1 MLRRKRRPGDG
12 LKTTNQ
18 ISRRTAIANQLSP
31 TNHQSVEVFYM
42 YNRNNVPGS
51 IFTVWFAL
59 SRIRNPIP
67 TLAVILILILIPLS
81 LQAESICGKHT
92 HPTGPFDYT
101 NRAHTDKYLTIVEKH
116 HFTEDVRT
124 LRKGATTYLIG
135 DLEYVLNWFPNHH
148 QALNALTRLAARE
161 GTTRP
166 HRSDVDIECRFQWAH
181 DIAPHDA
188 MVYVIKGLYYART
201 DRNEEARAILQQ
213 AVDMAPRH
221 PEIHYNLGLVL
232 FRLKDYETARTH
244 AEKAYELGYPLP
256 GLKNMLDEAGYSLA
270 D

>member
-1 MLRRKRRPGDG
+1 M
-12 LKTTNQ
+12 
-18 ISRRTAIANQLSP
+18 S
-31 TNHQSVEVFYM
+31 NH
-42 YNRNNVPGS
+42 NNVSGG
-51 IFTVWFAL
+51 IYAVWSAL
-59 SRIRNPIP
+59 SRIRNRIP
-67 TLAVILILILIPLS
+67 TLAVILTLMVMPFS
-81 LQAESICGKHT
+81 LQAETVCGKHT

-101 NRAHTDKYLTIVEKH
+101 NRAHTDKYLNVVEKH

-124 LRKGATTYLIG
+124 LRQGATTHLVG

-148 QALNALTRLAARE
+148 QALNALTKLAARE

-166 HRSDVDIECRFQWAH
+166 MRSSVDIECRFQWAH
-181 DIAPHDA
+181 DVAPDDA

-201 DRNEEARAILQQ
+201 DRHEEARAVLQQ
-213 AVDMAPRH
+213 AVDMAPDH

-232 FRLKDYETARTH
+232 FRLKDYEASRTH

-256 GLKNMLDEAGYSLA
+256 GLKHMLEEAGYSLS

>member
-1 MLRRKRRPGDG
+1 MC
-12 LKTTNQ
+12 
-18 ISRRTAIANQLSP
+18 
-31 TNHQSVEVFYM
+31 
-42 YNRNNVPGS
+42 NRNVPGKD
-51 IFTVWFAL
+51 TAAWLTRAPNG
-59 SRIRNPIP
+59 SRIQA
-67 TLAVILILILIPLS
+67 LAVVLVLMVLS
-81 LQAESICGKHT
+81 LPLQAQEICGKHT

-101 NRAHTDKYLTIVEKH
+101 NRAHTDKYLKVVEKH

-124 LRKGATTYLIG
+124 LRRGATSYLIN

-148 QALNALTRLAARE
+148 QALNSLTRLAARE

-166 HRSDVDIECRFQWAH
+166 LRSHVDIECRFQWAH
-181 DIAPHDA
+181 DIAPDDA

-201 DRNEEARAILQQ
+201 DRNEEARSVLQQ
-213 AVDMAPRH
+213 AVDMAPKH

-232 FRLKDYETARTH
+232 FRLKDYETARIH

-256 GLKNMLDEAGYSLA
+256 GLKNMLEEAGYSLS